1 MLKELVQK
9 NRSYRRFFEEKEVT
23 KQQLL
28 ELIDIARQ
36 TPSGANRQPTR
47 FIISCEKEKNEKIF
61 TSLRW
66 AGYYEDW
73 DGPEAGERPSAYI
86 IMVSPKEVNAAHDE
100 GIIGQTIL
108 LSAVEQ
114 GLGGC
119 FIGNID
125 REKLSADINVPDGYA
140 IKLVIALGFPKE
152 KVCLEE
158 ISKDGDIHY
167 YRDEEKTQHVPKICL
182 KNLIIE

>member
-9 NRSYRRFFEEKEVT
+9 NRSYRRFFEEKEIT

-47 FIISCEKEKNEKIF
+47 FMISYEKEKNDKIF
-61 TSLRW
+61 PTLGW
-66 AGYYEDW
+66 AGYYKDW
-73 DGPEAGERPSAYI
+73 NGPEEGERPSAYI
-86 IMVSPKEVNAAHDE
+86 VMISPKNVNAAHDE

-119 FIGNID
+119 FIGNVD
-125 REKLSADINVPDGYA
+125 REKLSMELNVPEGYDV
-140 IKLVIALGFPKE
+140 KLVIALGVPKE
-152 KVCLEE
+152 NVRLEE
-158 ISKDGDIHY
+158 ILKDGDIHY

-182 KNLIIE
+182 KDLVID